1 MLNSPHNQ
9 EIINTLASEDPS
21 VEVIQHSL
29 LKSIFLHLLPGIP
42 IILFYIIFAPLFMD
56 LGFPP
61 AFALCLAIPIVL
73 IPTQLGF
80 LLYAGKKVN
89 GKLSLKNIVLYR
101 KTVPNWQYILYGFL
115 IVVWSSLCF
124 MILSK
129 SLGGYIAAKFF
140 SWTPEWFVLGNAFE
154 GSKTILLATWIMIMV
169 FGNILGPAVE
179 ELYFRGYL
187 LPRISRL
194 KGWAPILNAV
204 LFSAYHFWSPWEVIT
219 RAIAVLPV
227 SYVAYKKHNIYIGMI
242 AHLILNIISTLSL
255 LPIIFK

>member
-1 MLNSPHNQ
+1 MLNSSLNE
-9 EIINTLASEDPS
+9 EIVTLASKDPS
-21 VEVIQHSL
+21 VEVVQHSL
-29 LKSIFLHLLPGIP
+29 LKSVLLHLSPGIP
-42 IILFYIIFAPLFMD
+42 ILLFYIIFAPIFID
-56 LGFPP
+56 LGFPQ
-61 AFALCLAIPIVL
+61 AFALCLAIPLVL

-80 LLYAGKKVN
+80 LLYAGKRVN
-89 GKLSLKNIVLYR
+89 GILTLKNIVLYR
-101 KTVPNWQYILYGFL
+101 KPVKIWQFIIYGLL

-129 SLGGYIAAKFF
+129 SLGGYIAEKFF
-140 SWTPEWFVLGNAFE
+140 SWTPEWFLSVNSFE
-154 GSKTILLATWIMIMV
+154 GSKVILLTTWIMIMV

-194 KGWAPILNAV
+194 KGWAPILNAI

-227 SYVAYKKHNIYIGMI
+227 SYIAYKKQNIYIGMI
-242 AHLILNIISTLSL
+242 AHLLLNTLSSLSL
-255 LPIIFK
+255 LSIIFK